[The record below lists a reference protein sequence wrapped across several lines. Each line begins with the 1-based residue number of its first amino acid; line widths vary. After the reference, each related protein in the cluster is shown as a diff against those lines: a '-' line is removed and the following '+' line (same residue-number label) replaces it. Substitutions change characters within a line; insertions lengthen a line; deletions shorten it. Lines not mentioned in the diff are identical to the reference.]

1 MRHTRFFSRIRGLRR
16 VLRVAWAAPGSLI
29 GVLLSPSFEKRFF
42 TRGVLLCEGASWPR
56 RLGWPYRA
64 ITFGHVVLCVDEL
77 DPPTL
82 EHELVHVRQF
92 ERWGPAF
99 VPAYLGASL
108 WARLRGGHAYR
119 DNPFEQEARVG
130 DRAPAPAL
138 PLQERA
144 AFAASR
150 ARHPSWKGAQPG
162 A

>member
-1 MRHTRFFSRIRGLRR
+1 MGTMGVERMRSLRQ
-16 VLRVAWAAPGSLI
+16 VLAMAWAAPGSLI
-29 GVLLSPSFEKRFF
+29 GVLLSPLFRKRFV
-42 TRGVLLCEGASWPR
+42 TRGVLLCEGAAWPR

-64 ITFGHVVLCVDEL
+64 ITFGHVVLAVDEL
-77 DPPTL
+77 DSPTL

-99 VPAYLGASL
+99 VPAYLAASL
-108 WARLRGGHAYR
+108 WARLRGGHPYR
-119 DNPFEQEARVG
+119 DNPFEQQARVG
-130 DRAPAPAL
+130 KRGPAAAV

-150 ARHPSWKGAQPG
+150 ARHPSWKGAQPS